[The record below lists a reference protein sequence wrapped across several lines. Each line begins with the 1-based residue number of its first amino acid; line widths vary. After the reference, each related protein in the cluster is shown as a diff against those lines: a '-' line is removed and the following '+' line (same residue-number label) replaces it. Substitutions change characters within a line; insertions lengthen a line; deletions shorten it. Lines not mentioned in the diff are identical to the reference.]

1 MSLADTTKTYVDEHF
16 PSVALE
22 NHRTSAASRS
32 SPSTANLARNSSASD
47 TSVDYSKSQSSCGS
61 FDSHHDYSEEFV
73 SEYSETA
80 VNRTCLEKPVVK
92 EKKEGKKKCNVYKI
106 SQPKVNR
113 WPGYRVPQ
121 CSDLMGFLP
130 FIPAEESCFGSSMKC
145 RFLSQHPKK
154 MVSTSGQKE
163 ISVGK
168 KHSWNAPFLN
178 SKINMIAQRRD
189 AMTHRVLSARLNKI
203 KELKNELTD
212 IQHKLEATVL
222 ENQLLKQLQIRHLK
236 AIGKYENSQN
246 NVPQIVVK
254 HQSEVKNLRQLLRKS
269 KDQERAVSRKLRE
282 TDSKLL
288 KTKDALQALQKLSED
303 KHLAE
308 REELTQRL
316 AILTTKMEANDRKVQ
331 SLEKQLR
338 LNNKAFHQQLT
349 IEGRKTSAAQTATNT
364 LQMEVKHLQQKL
376 KEKDRELEIKN
387 IYTNRILRNL
397 HDKEDYP
404 KVSST
409 KSVQADRKSVSLT
422 TMRHQETQKSENGPC
437 LTTKGEKTKGNT
449 GQKEKSADIVQALPH
464 CVSKPPNQEDSKREC
479 ENLSKEEEHLEV
491 QPPLENIGRQRDKKE
506 DQEKATTLAK
516 EQEVSPKTIQAIH
529 PEREGHQEN
538 DPVREKFKRS
548 LQINDMD
555 EVPDKNAA
563 PNSKIPARQRKHYSF
578 TEAVENL
585 HNGLPA
591 TGPANHGPG
600 KCNQGPGKNR
610 GDGEGLKPEYAV
622 GGYEPS
628 FSKPS
633 KTKAKDTT
641 FREKKSSLMEELFG
655 SSCVFKD
662 DQPSTAVIKG
672 SEETLKSKRVH
683 HLPPSQA
690 SATHAFGNSKVTAVN
705 SSKSSS
711 PTEGKIKIII

>member
-106 SQPKVNR
+106 SQPK
-113 WPGYRVPQ
+113 
-121 CSDLMGFLP
+121 
-130 FIPAEESCFGSSMKC
+130 
-145 RFLSQHPKK
+145 
-154 MVSTSGQKE
+154 GQKE